1 MNAEIIEKEL
11 SYTIMQAVFEV
22 YNQLGPGF
30 MESIYEEALVQEL
43 KARSIDF
50 ERQKRI
56 VVLYKAEPIGEH
68 VLDLVVN
75 KNIIL
80 ELKAVTEIA
89 RIHEQQALSYLK
101 ATGLPLAIVINFGS
115 ERVQSSR
122 VVNTRGKAII
132 PSRLSQTTRL
142 VKNKNYLRNIVPL

>member
-1 MNAEIIEKEL
+1 MNSVIVEKEL
-11 SYTIMQAVFEV
+11 SYGIMQAAFEV
-22 YNQLGPGF
+22 HNQLGPGF
-30 MESIYEEALVQEL
+30 MESIYEEAMVRGLRQVME
-43 KARSIDF
+43 I

-56 VVLYKAEPIGEH
+56 VVVYKGEPIGEH

-75 KNIIL
+75 KRIIL

-122 VVNTRGKAII
+122 IANTRVKTVFHPRYSKRAQ
-132 PSRLSQTTRL
+132 S
-142 VKNKNYLRNIVPL
+142 KNKKFF